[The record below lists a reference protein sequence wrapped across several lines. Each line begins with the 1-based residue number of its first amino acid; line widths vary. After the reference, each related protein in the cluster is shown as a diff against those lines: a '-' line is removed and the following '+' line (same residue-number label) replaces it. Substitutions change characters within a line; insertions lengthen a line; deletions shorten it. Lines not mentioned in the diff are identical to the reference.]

1 MIRILISVMTIAVV
15 GATAVGATNAVF
27 TSQATVQNNT
37 FSSGVLEVKVNGQST
52 LPGITFGNAAPGDC
66 VRGQFAVNN
75 LGHDETSS
83 NNWAGGRSTLSA
95 KSLKISAIKGEGSN
109 AQLYDKLNVKIGT
122 NRNLPTPVTVF
133 DGKLKNLTSGDLL
146 APNWTEL
153 NPGQSQAVSYEA
165 CLPVDA
171 DNTYQGLSAKFD
183 FLIEATNP

>member
-15 GATAVGATNAVF
+15 GVTAVGATNAVF
-27 TSQATVQNNT
+27 TSQATVQNST
-37 FSSGVLEVKVNGQST
+37 FASGVLEVMINGRPT
-52 LPGITFGNAAPGDC
+52 VAGVTFGNAAPGDC

-75 LGHDETSS
+75 WGHDETSS

-109 AQLYDKLNVKIGT
+109 AHLYDKLNVKIGA
-122 NRNLPTPVTVF
+122 NRSLPAPVTVF
-133 DGKLKNLTSGDLL
+133 DGKLSNLTNGDLL

-153 NPGQSQAVSYEA
+153 KPGESEAVSYEA

-171 DNTYQGLSAKFD
+171 DNTYQGLSTKFD